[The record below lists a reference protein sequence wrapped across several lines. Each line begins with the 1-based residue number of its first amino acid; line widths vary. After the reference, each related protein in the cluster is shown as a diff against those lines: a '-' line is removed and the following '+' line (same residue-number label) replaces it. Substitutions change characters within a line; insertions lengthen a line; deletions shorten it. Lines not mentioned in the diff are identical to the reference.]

1 MPNTT
6 PVGPAVQ
13 NKLLAAI
20 PGNERERV
28 LRELTPVFLS
38 FGETLYES
46 GAQLNQVYFPTSAI
60 VSLSYVM
67 ADDTSAEI
75 AVVGNEGVVGVAL
88 FMGEASTPGRAVV
101 HGAGWAYSF
110 TGALLKQ
117 EFTRGGAMLP
127 LLLRYTQVLLAQMT
141 QTLVC
146 NRHHSVDQK
155 LCRWLLLRLD
165 RMDTDEL
172 TMMQE
177 AVVDM
182 VGVRREEVI
191 AALGS
196 LRSAGLLH
204 YCQSHITVVDR
215 AGLEARSCECYG
227 VVKSQSQRLFYSVVA
242 PEGSQLRPRTI

>member
-1 MPNTT
+1 MPITP
-6 PVGPAVQ
+6 PVGPATR

-20 PGNERERV
+20 PTSQRERV

-38 FGETLYES
+38 FRETLYES
-46 GAQLNQVYFPTSAI
+46 EAQLNQVYFPTSAI

-67 ADDTSAEI
+67 ADAISAEI

-101 HGAGWAYSF
+101 QTPGWAYSL

-117 EFTRGGAMLP
+117 EFTRGGAMLQ
-127 LLLRYTQVLLAQMT
+127 LLLRYTQALLAQMA
-141 QTLVC
+141 QTVVC
-146 NRHHSVDQK
+146 NRHHSIDQQ

-172 TMMQE
+172 AMTQE
-177 AVVDM
+177 AIADM

-191 AALGS
+191 AALGK
-196 LRSAGLLH
+196 LRSSGLLQ
-204 YCQSHITVVDR
+204 YSQGQIRVVNR
-215 AGLEARSCECYG
+215 TGLEERSCECYG
-227 VVKSQSQRLFYSVVA
+227 VVKKESERLFHSPVI
-242 PEGSQLRPRTI
+242 P

>member
-1 MPNTT
+1 MLSTP

-20 PGNERERV
+20 PGRERDRV

-38 FGETLYES
+38 FGKTLYES
-46 GAQLNQVYFPTSAI
+46 GGQLNQVYFPTSAI
-60 VSLSYVM
+60 VSLSYVS
-67 ADDTSAEI
+67 ADGTAAEI

-88 FMGEASTPGRAVV
+88 FMGEASAPGQAVV
-101 HGAGWAYSF
+101 HGAGWAYSL

-117 EFTRGGAMLP
+117 EFTRGGAMLQ
-127 LLLRYTQVLLAQMT
+127 LLLRYTQALLAQMT
-141 QTLVC
+141 QTVVC

-165 RMDTDEL
+165 RMATDEL
-172 TMMQE
+172 TMTQE

-191 AALGS
+191 AAFGS
-196 LRSAGLLH
+196 LRSAGLLR
-204 YCQSHITVVDR
+204 YSQSHITVVDR

-227 VVKSQSQRLFYSVVA
+227 VVKRESERLFYSAVT
-242 PEGSQLRPRTI
+242 S

>member
-1 MPNTT
+1 MHNT
-6 PVGPAVQ
+6 PAVGPAVQ

-28 LRELTPVFLS
+28 LRKLTPVFLS

-67 ADDTSAEI
+67 ANGTCAEI

-88 FMGEASTPGRAVV
+88 FMGDATTPGRAVV
-101 HGAGWAYSF
+101 HGAGWAYSL

-117 EFTRGGAMLP
+117 EFTRGGAILQ
-127 LLLRYTQVLLAQMT
+127 LLLRYTQALLAQMT
-141 QTLVC
+141 QTVVC
-146 NRHHSVDQK
+146 DRHHSLDQR

-165 RMDTDEL
+165 RMETDEL
-172 TMMQE
+172 TMTQE

-182 VGVRREEVI
+182 AGVRREEVI

-204 YCQSHITVVDR
+204 YSQSHITVVDR

-227 VVKSQSQRLFYSVVA
+227 VVKSESERLFYSAAA
-242 PEGSQLRPRTI
+242 P

>member
-1 MPNTT
+1 MHNT
-6 PVGPAVQ
+6 PAVGPAVQ

-28 LRELTPVFLS
+28 LRKLTPVFLS

-67 ADDTSAEI
+67 ANGTCAEI

-88 FMGEASTPGRAVV
+88 FMGDATTPGRAVV
-101 HGAGWAYSF
+101 HGAGWAYSL

-117 EFTRGGAMLP
+117 EFTRGGAILQ
-127 LLLRYTQVLLAQMT
+127 LLLRYTQALLAQMT
-141 QTLVC
+141 QTVVC
-146 NRHHSVDQK
+146 DRHHSLDQR

-165 RMDTDEL
+165 RMETDEL
-172 TMMQE
+172 TMTQE

-182 VGVRREEVI
+182 AGVRREEVI
-191 AALGS
+191 AALGN

-204 YCQSHITVVDR
+204 YSQSHITVVDR

-227 VVKSQSQRLFYSVVA
+227 VVKSESERLFYSAAA
-242 PEGSQLRPRTI
+242 P